1 MVSQHSGLRV
11 RDSDRVDACS
21 LLDSARA
28 AGELSESEHTQ
39 RTAAAMRAR
48 TFGDLDALIS
58 DLQIP
63 RNLVDA
69 PLIRPERRLPRR
81 RWIAAAGT
89 VAVAALL
96 GSFFGWISEPDPP
109 RTARTDATTGAGFGS
124 FLAAYQAEYGDSPVD
139 DVTMYPEFV
148 SVDRPVEGNR
158 TEDLDYRNG
167 RFGNSSTSSR
177 SGSTESFQLT
187 GIDVRAIAAVL
198 AGATETLRVPGGA
211 ISHISIQ
218 RPSGATDKSPVV
230 TVYVTDG
237 TRSGHMELTFA
248 GEPREVFP
256 EDGK

>member
-21 LLDSARA
+21 LIDSARA
-28 AGELSESEHTQ
+28 AGELSESEHAQ

-96 GSFFGWISEPDPP
+96 GSFFGWVSEPDPP
-109 RTARTDATTGAGFGS
+109 RTARTDGTTGPGFGS
-124 FLAAYQAEYGDSPVD
+124 FLAAYQAKYGDAPVD
-139 DVTMYPEFV
+139 DVRLFPEYV
-148 SVDRPVEGNR
+148 SVDRPVDGDR
-158 TEDLDYRNG
+158 VEDISYRDG
-167 RFGNSSTSSR
+167 RFANSTTSSR

-187 GIDVRAIAAVL
+187 GIDVRAIAELL
-198 AGATETLRVPGGA
+198 AGAVQTLKVPGGRITHVA
-211 ISHISIQ
+211 IS
-218 RPSGATDKSPVV
+218 RPTSATDTSPIV
-230 TVYVTDG
+230 TIYVGNGSATA
-237 TRSGHMELTFA
+237 HMEVAFS

-256 EDGK
+256 YSEK

>member
-96 GSFFGWISEPDPP
+96 GSFFGWVSEPDPP
-109 RTARTDATTGAGFGS
+109 RTARTDGTTGQGFGS
-124 FLAAYQAEYGDSPVD
+124 FLAAYRAEYGDSPVD
-139 DVTMYPEFV
+139 DVTLYPDYV
-148 SVDRPVEGNR
+148 RVDRPIEGNR
-158 TEDLDYRNG
+158 SEDLTYRDG
-167 RFGNSSTSSR
+167 RFGNSSTGSR

-187 GIDVRAIAAVL
+187 DIDVRAIAAIL
-198 AGATETLRVPGGA
+198 AGAPQTLRVPGGA
-211 ISHISIQ
+211 ISHVSIH
-218 RPSGATDKSPVV
+218 RSPGATDQSPVV

-237 TRSGHMELTFA
+237 TQQGHMDIGFS